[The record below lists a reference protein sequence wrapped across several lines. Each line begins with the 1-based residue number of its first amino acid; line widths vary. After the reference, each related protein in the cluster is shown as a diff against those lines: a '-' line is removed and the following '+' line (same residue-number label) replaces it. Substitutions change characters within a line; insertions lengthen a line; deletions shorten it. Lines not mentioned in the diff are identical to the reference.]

1 MLRTFLAAAPTT
13 GPMEQ
18 SYSKLAK
25 TCYKDKNQLLA
36 NSLETLYLLSALKKP
51 QIDQTK
57 DINIL
62 EK

>member
-1 MLRTFLAAAPTT
+1 MLRILLAVAPTN
-13 GPMEQ
+13 GSLEQ
-18 SYSKLAK
+18 SHNKLAK

-36 NSLETLYLLSALKKP
+36 NSLEKLYLLSAVKKP
-51 QIDQTK
+51 QIDYTK